1 MAAGLGLKTFVTG
14 DVLTAADTN
23 GYLMQGVWVFAS
35 AAARTAAVTSPQE
48 GNMSYLK
55 DTNSVEYYSGSAW
68 VAVGGSSGLTMIT
81 SSTFTAQTAVNVN
94 NCFSA
99 TYKRYV
105 LMFKYAGAS
114 AGYTTFLKFRV
125 AGADL
130 SANYYYT
137 AASVGITGP
146 TQVLIAGNNVST
158 GFDLGAGSATPN
170 FNTAIVNVQY
180 PFVNNTQCDVHY
192 SVASLGQS
200 TVSMQKYATGG
211 HNNTASGIID
221 GFSLLFSGNSTG
233 EVIVYGYAN

>member
-1 MAAGLGLKTFVTG
+1 MAAGLGFKTFLTG

-23 GYLMQGVWVFAS
+23 GYLMQGVLVFAT
-35 AAARTAAVTSPQE
+35 AAARDSAITSPQE
-48 GNMSYLK
+48 GQTCYLK
-55 DTNSVEYYSGSAW
+55 STDAVMTYSGSAW

-81 SSTFTAQTAVNVN
+81 SSTFTAVTAVNVN

-99 TYKRYV
+99 TYKRYL

-114 AGYTTFLKFRV
+114 AGSTTFLKFRV
-125 AGADL
+125 SAADL

-146 TQVLIAGNNVST
+146 TQVLIAGNNAST
-158 GFDLGAGSATPN
+158 GFDLGAGSQTPN

-192 SVASLGQS
+192 SVASIGQS
-200 TVSMQKYATGG
+200 TTSMQKYATGA